1 MSSKKLAARLQKG
14 VPFLLDVEHEGGKET
29 LSFRLVFDFNALAL
43 VEEKTGY
50 SLLTGT
56 IFVKPNVR
64 KSVVLFWAA
73 IQQHNPEYIGD
84 EGLEVLGTL
93 LSLKNINKATEA
105 VYEAYIQALP
115 DEKAAIVRAAL
126 KGEETPAP
134 KEELP
139 SQEASQ

>member
-1 MSSKKLAARLQKG
+1 MSSKKLVARLQKG
-14 VPFLLDVEHEGGKET
+14 VPFLLDVDHEGGKET

-64 KSVVLFWAA
+64 KAVVLFWAA
-73 IQQHNPEYIGD
+73 IQQHNPEYAGD
-84 EGLEVLGTL
+84 EGLEVIGTL
-93 LSLKNINKATEA
+93 LSLKNVGKATDA

-115 DEKAAIVRAAL
+115 DDKAAIVRAAL
-126 KGEETPAP
+126 KGEELPGP
-134 KEELP
+134 KENP
-139 SQEASQ
+139 SSQEASQ